1 MSEQSVHPQE
11 FEDVLVL
18 VSRMITGHVHVA
30 DDAGMRERLTPLL
43 VRLAMSGTAYRHC
56 MMLDCM
62 ESLDL
67 IGAYTGEVPAPGWV
81 QSTALGGYLC
91 PNHAWVWE
99 GHFPQWVRHEFSPG
113 GQLTCPCSWVSGA
126 VSHRGLGKELW
137 KSHAFGVVEDRDVER
152 AMRMRSRGRV
162 EEDVDTWSDE
172 PNSGKV

>member
-43 VRLAMSGTAYRHC
+43 VRAAMAGTAFRHC
-56 MMLDCM
+56 MMLDCWS
-62 ESLDL
+62 SLDL
-67 IGAYTGEVPAPGWV
+67 VKAYTGETPSPGWL

-91 PNHAWVWE
+91 PDHAWLWE
-99 GHFPQWVRHEFSPG
+99 DHFPQWIREDRATR
-113 GQLTCPCSWVSGA
+113 GQLACPCTWVSGP
-126 VSHRGLGKELW
+126 VTHRGLGKELW

-162 EEDVDTWSDE
+162 EEDVDIWSDE